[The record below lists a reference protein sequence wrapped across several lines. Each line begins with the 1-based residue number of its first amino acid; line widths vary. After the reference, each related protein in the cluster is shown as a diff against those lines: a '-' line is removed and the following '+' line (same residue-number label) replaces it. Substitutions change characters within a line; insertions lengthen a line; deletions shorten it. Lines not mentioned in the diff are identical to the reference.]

1 MKKFITT
8 SLVLAT
14 VALTPVSALA
24 QGNQNNKGTAQCRNS
39 ECVNECV
46 RKYDGS
52 GKANKNSGQNNTQNG
67 IQNKGENKPNCTQDC
82 PQDCPNDGVR
92 PLDGTGLKKGNN
104 K

>member
-14 VALTPVSALA
+14 VALTPVSTLA

-52 GKANKNSGQNNTQNG
+52 GKANKN
-67 IQNKGENKPNCTQDC
+67 KGENKPNCT
-82 PQDCPNDGVR
+82 QDCPNDGVR

>member
-14 VALTPVSALA
+14 VALTPVSTLA

-82 PQDCPNDGVR
+82 PNDGVR

>member
-14 VALTPVSALA
+14 VALTPVSTLA

-52 GKANKNSGQNNTQNG
+52 GKANKN
-67 IQNKGENKPNCTQDC
+67 KGENKPNCTQDC